1 MQGKEVDIQLLRD
14 ESESASVAR
23 GMFFSANER
32 LSEIRYLFNGDHWGA
47 SPEAAAL
54 RDALLAIVD
63 NRVREVEQLMAAAEK
78 IATGLSD
85 TADLEEKTEQEIVD
99 NLRKAPAR

>member
-1 MQGKEVDIQLLRD
+1 MQGKEVDIQLLRN
-14 ESESASVAR
+14 ESESADVAR
-23 GMFFSANER
+23 NMLFSANER
-32 LSEIRYLFNGDHWGA
+32 LSVVRHIFNGDHWGA

-63 NRVREVEQLMAAAEK
+63 NRMREMEQLMAAAEK
-78 IATGLSD
+78 IAVGLSD